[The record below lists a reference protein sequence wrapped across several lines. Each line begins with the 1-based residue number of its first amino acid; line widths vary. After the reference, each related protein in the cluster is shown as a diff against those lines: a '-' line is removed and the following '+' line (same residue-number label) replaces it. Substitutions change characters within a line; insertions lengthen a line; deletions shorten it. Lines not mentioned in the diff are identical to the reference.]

1 MISACRISLR
11 AMGETEVLVN
21 GSVEITDLSVYKDDC
36 VANPSHAAARMIEFV
51 TEGINQTLVNHSY

>member
-1 MISACRISLR
+1 
-11 AMGETEVLVN
+11 MGETEVLVN